1 MLNVLNF
8 DYIINLGF
16 LPNLGITIILTLL
29 IIGLFY
35 FRDNWKMDKV
45 DRQII
50 IFDIIFGI
58 LIALYL
64 YIIIV
69 AVHSLFLNLHET
81 HHIHWF

>member
-1 MLNVLNF
+1 MLNILNF
-8 DYIINLGF
+8 DYMINLGF

-35 FRDNWKMDKV
+35 FRDNWKMDKI
-45 DRQII
+45 DGQII

-58 LIALYL
+58 LIAFYL

-69 AVHSLFLNLHET
+69 TVHSLFLNLHET
-81 HHIHWF
+81 HHIHGF